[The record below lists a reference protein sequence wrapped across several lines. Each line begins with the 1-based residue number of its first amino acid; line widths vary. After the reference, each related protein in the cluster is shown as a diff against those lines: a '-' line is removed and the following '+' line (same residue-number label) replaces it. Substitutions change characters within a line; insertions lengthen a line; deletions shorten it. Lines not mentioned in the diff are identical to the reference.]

1 MGFFDSWKCPNIK
14 CSNYKSGKAGEN
26 CPECD
31 EPLVLMNS
39 GECGTIINAK
49 KDYQNNPEKALEK
62 YAERIKNNKINQ
74 IERSELEKQ
83 KVKEKAKMEEQKR
96 VEKVEREEKNRIE
109 NEQKNKDKA
118 KSKEQKRVEKVE
130 REEKNRIENEQ
141 KNKDKAKSKEQKR
154 AEKEQQRK
162 EKMLFHDDVSDKS
175 IRNKIY
181 ADMDNLKRQESGTGW
196 MRMGTALSLNPT
208 QQMVGSGFKVL
219 IDQNKLI
226 IRQNELIYREL
237 KKLNAKENEQPLESK
252 SSIK

>member
-14 CSNYKSGKAGEN
+14 CSWTEYGKEGEC
-26 CPECD
+26 CPECK
-31 EPLVLMNS
+31 EPLVKMNF
-39 GECGTIINAK
+39 GELGTMINAK
-49 KDYQNNPEKALEK
+49 KEYQSDPEKALEK
-62 YAERIKNNKINQ
+62 YAKKIEEDKINQ
-74 IERSELEKQ
+74 IQRSEIEKQ
-83 KVKEKAKMEEQKR
+83 RRIEKTETKEQKR
-96 VEKVEREEKNRIE
+96 KE
-109 NEQKNKDKA
+109 
-118 KSKEQKRVEKVE
+118 KEQKRVEKT
-130 REEKNRIENEQ
+130 KIDEQ
-141 KNKDKAKSKEQKR
+141 KRAEKEQKDKEKAKIKEQKR
-154 AEKEQQRK
+154 AEKEQRRK
-162 EKMLFHDDVSDKS
+162 EKMLFHDDISDKS

-252 SSIK
+252 SS